1 MNWRAWWWRAD
12 WAGSDAMATAC
23 AICWMLM
30 GRRKSYIRQS
40 LQKAT
45 PPSFLS
51 TPMSEFD
58 SLSDSDWLDVAG
70 RVSDDN
76 DSLSSRPLSRRSS
89 LSLGSSHG
97 SEVEA
102 WEGFVDDD
110 SALQPPMCLVQPA
123 LRPADDVPD
132 ISQDDQKA
140 LDQSLVG
147 TLSASRTS
155 TAAHSSI
162 RDLRLSFP
170 DPLTSPPD
178 HLNTDYLEHPISR
191 SDSAASNH
199 QPVTSQACQPQQI
212 ANIDLDIILYGSSSP
227 IKWSF
232 VQGLVQKAASFS
244 GNLLLSSLDPDNGP
258 VQTLHLRCER
268 DNSILF
274 TITVH
279 DCTND
284 TPYSADTVRYLA
296 KLSSS

>member
-1 MNWRAWWWRAD
+1 
-12 WAGSDAMATAC
+12 
-23 AICWMLM
+23 
-30 GRRKSYIRQS
+30 
-40 LQKAT
+40 
-45 PPSFLS
+45 
-51 TPMSEFD
+51 MSEFD

-89 LSLGSSHG
+89 LSIGSSHG
-97 SEVEA
+97 SQVEA

-110 SALQPPMCLVQPA
+110 AVLQPAP
-123 LRPADDVPD
+123 RPADDIPD

-178 HLNTDYLEHPISR
+178 LEQPISR
-191 SDSAASNH
+191 SDSAVFSH
-199 QPVTSQACQPQQI
+199 QPATPQAT
-212 ANIDLDIILYGSSSP
+212 DLDIVLYGSSSP
-227 IKWSF
+227 IKWS
-232 VQGLVQKAASFS
+232 LVQSLIQRAASFS
-244 GNLLLSSLDPDNGP
+244 GNLLLGSLDPDNGP
-258 VQTLHLRCER
+258 VQTLHLRCED
-268 DNSILF
+268 DNF

-284 TPYSADTVRYLA
+284 TPDPADIVRHLA
-296 KLSSS
+296 KLFLLTFTAFIARLAGSCLSGDRLSSCCNSPGSITSQCLLARSGPYLCRSCLASRRRGRLGTPWSSGSQNHLPDLR

>member
-1 MNWRAWWWRAD
+1 
-12 WAGSDAMATAC
+12 
-23 AICWMLM
+23 
-30 GRRKSYIRQS
+30 
-40 LQKAT
+40 
-45 PPSFLS
+45 
-51 TPMSEFD
+51 MSEFD

-70 RVSDDN
+70 RISDDN

-102 WEGFVDDD
+102 WEGFVDDE
-110 SALQPPMCLVQPA
+110 SALQPAMCFVQPA
-123 LRPADDVPD
+123 LRLTDDILD
-132 ISQDDQKA
+132 ISQDDQNA

-191 SDSAASNH
+191 SDSAASHH
-199 QPVTSQACQPQQI
+199 QPTPVTSQACQPQQI

-244 GNLLLSSLDPDNGP
+244 GNYLLSSLDPDNGP
-258 VQTLHLRCER
+258 VQILHLCCEK

-274 TITVH
+274 TITVY

-296 KLSSS
+296 KLSPS